1 MGYLCGDYCCH
12 YDSLDLVF
20 KERAKYIQSLET
32 QIAKSIDKVE
42 GQKLDNLEKAKK
54 LQKQVQET
62 IEAQSLV
69 KAKISLVK

>member
-1 MGYLCGDYCCH
+1 M
-12 YDSLDLVF
+12 F

-42 GQKLDNLEKAKK
+42 GLKLDNIAKAKE
-54 LQKQVQET
+54 LEKQVQAT

-69 KAKISLVK
+69 KAKIS